1 MASVRVALG
10 NDDIGWCLAS
20 VSDLIGTVANQ
31 GLAVRWRRRVRNEED
46 VLSALVLPKIE
57 SDASS
62 RNYGRFII
70 GPLESGYG
78 ITLGNA
84 LRRVL
89 LRSLPGAAVTSI
101 RVNDV
106 HHEFSDIAGVR
117 EDTTQLI
124 LQIKQLRLKMY
135 SEEAARLRL
144 DVRGEGTVVA
154 GDIQAPPEVELINP
168 DLYLFTADA
177 PDAQVE
183 IEMTVETGRGYSPAE
198 ERERLPIGELP
209 VDAIFSPVRKVN
221 YSVERA
227 RVGQMTNYD
236 RLLMEIWTD
245 GTIRPNEALSQ
256 AAQILVTHLRLV
268 AGVSDEIVSVEPAE
282 VEEEEG
288 IPREIYETP
297 IEQLDLSVRVFNSL
311 KRTGITSVGE
321 VLEMLERGE
330 EAMLTIRNFGEKSL
344 TELKGRLHDKGFLPH
359 DDLDADDIGE
369 EDLVEVV

>member
-1 MASVRVALG
+1 VVRFYHY
-10 NDDIGWCLAS
+10 
-20 VSDLIGTVANQ
+20 
-31 GLAVRWRRRVRNEED
+31 EEGI
-46 VLSALVLPKIE
+46 LSALVLPKIE

-101 RVNDV
+101 RISDV
-106 HHEFSDIAGVR
+106 HHEFSDIPGVR

-124 LQIKQLRLKMY
+124 LQVKQLRLKMY

-144 DVRGEGTVVA
+144 EVRGEGTVVG
-154 GDIQAPPEVELINP
+154 GDIQAPPEVEIVNP
-168 DLYLFTADA
+168 DLYLFTVDS
-177 PDAQVE
+177 PDGQVE

-198 ERERLPIGELP
+198 ERERLPISELP

-221 YSVERA
+221 YTVERA

-236 RLLMEIWTD
+236 RLLLEIWTD
-245 GTIRPNEALSQ
+245 GTIRPDEALSQ

-268 AGVSDEIVSVEPAE
+268 AGVSEEVAPIEPEE

-344 TELKGRLHDKGFLPH
+344 SELKEKLHAKGFLPE
-359 DDLDADDIGE
+359 DE
-369 EDLVEVV
+369 EDAENVEEDNRVGVA